1 MNLTKIGI
9 ACDHAGYLLKT
20 ELVKYFTKKGYSII
34 DLGTDS
40 DQSID
45 YPEFGHSLA
54 KLVGN
59 KECDFGISICGSGNG
74 INMVV
79 NRHNNIRS
87 ALCWNEE
94 ISKLARAHNDAN
106 ICALPGRFINF
117 ETAVLIVE
125 SFINTG
131 FDGGRHE
138 RRIRKI

>member
-20 ELVKYFTKKGYSII
+20 ELVKYLIKKGYSII

-87 ALCWNEE
+87 ALCWSEE

-125 SFINTG
+125 TFINTG

-138 RRIRKI
+138 RRA

>member
-9 ACDHAGYLLKT
+9 ACDHAGYLLKA
-20 ELVKYFTKKGYSII
+20 ELVKYLIKKGYSII

-87 ALCWNEE
+87 ALCWSEE

-125 SFINTG
+125 TFINTG

>member
-20 ELVKYFTKKGYSII
+20 ELVKYLIKKGYSII

-87 ALCWNEE
+87 ALCWSEE

-125 SFINTG
+125 TFINTR